1 MAGMMKIHLTYMLH
15 VVFAIL
21 NLSRYKVLRFFLNH
35 RIREDKAMFY
45 LSIMRIF
52 VCLASRLCEATPLM
66 PTSAARRQAQGEQT
80 RA

>member
-1 MAGMMKIHLTYMLH
+1 MKIHLTYMLH

-21 NLSRYKVLRFFLNH
+21 NLSRYKVLRFFFFLNH

-52 VCLASRLCEATPLM
+52 VCLVSRLCEATPLM